1 MNRAETAADYMRS
14 GLNCAQSIVKAFA
27 SELAVDEDLAVRMT
41 ASLGAGLGR
50 SGYVCGALSGAA
62 LVIGARFGNSD
73 PADTAARDKA
83 YALTD
88 ALLERFEKE
97 HRTVLCRNLISFNLK
112 DPEEL
117 LRARDEGVFVNRCP
131 VFVLSAAKILEQIL
145 AAG

>member
-1 MNRAETAADYMRS
+1 MRS

-27 SELAVDEDLAVRMT
+27 SELTVDEFIAVRMA

-50 SGYVCGALSGAA
+50 NGYVCGALSGAA

-83 YALTD
+83 YALAD
-88 ALLERFEKE
+88 ALLERFERE
-97 HRTVLCRNLISFNLK
+97 HHTVLCRNLISFNLK

-131 VFVLSAAKILEQIL
+131 VFVISAAKILEQIL